1 MKLNLKSGSVYL
13 NTGGVPWQ
21 DDKPWLCLVH
31 GASLD
36 HSVWV
41 LYTRYFA
48 RQGYNVLA
56 PDLPGHGHS
65 EGSVPDSIEAMAEWL
80 DGLFDEIGIAP
91 GSTTNSASDSPSLSL
106 AGHSMGSLVALHTA
120 SLNPQRF
127 SNLLLLGTAV
137 PMAVG
142 EALLNAAKDNHHAAV
157 DMVSIFGHSFQSRL
171 GGNPVAGINILGAG
185 MRLLES
191 AGPGVMYTGLN
202 ACNNYQAGLQA
213 AAQVQARSTLILGE
227 NDMMT
232 RPSGAKK
239 LAQTLSAETLLLPGS
254 GHMMLAEQPESTLQA
269 MLKALAD

>member
-1 MKLNLKSGSVYL
+1 MNGGSVYL
-13 NTGGVPWQ
+13 NTGGVSWQ
-21 DDKPWLCLVH
+21 DDNPWLCLVH

-48 RQGYNVLA
+48 RQGYNVIA
-56 PDLPGHGHS
+56 PDLPGHGHT

-80 DGLFDEIGIAP
+80 DGLFDELGIAAD
-91 GSTTNSASDSPSLSL
+91 SATMNL

-120 SLNPQRF
+120 SLKPQRYHK
-127 SNLLLLGTAV
+127 LLLLGTAV

-142 EALLNAAKDNHHAAV
+142 DALLNAAKDNHQAAV

-191 AGPGVMYTGLN
+191 AGPGVMYAGLN

-213 AAQVQARSTLILGE
+213 AAKVQAGSTLILGE
-227 NDMMT
+227 SDMMT
-232 RPSGAKK
+232 RPAGARKI
-239 LAQTLSAETLLLPGS
+239 AETLSAQTIVLPRC
-254 GHMMLAEQPESTLQA
+254 GHMMLAEQPEATLQA
-269 MLKALAD
+269 MLKALDV